1 MLQYVSLNMEITM
14 ARPPK
19 TLQQDSKFDKFDA
32 DGDGIVTDEEMAQA
46 ERIIQIEN
54 ADKKEDQLRLM
65 AWVAM
70 LSMVVFTIV
79 LFLPIIDTDRVA
91 ALDNLLQMFYI
102 AQAGVVATF
111 FGSTAYMSR
120 SSSE

>member
-1 MLQYVSLNMEITM
+1 M
-14 ARPPK
+14 ARSPK
-19 TLQQDSKFDKFDA
+19 TLQQDSKFDQYDSDA
-32 DGDGIVTDEEMAQA
+32 DGIVTDEEMTTA
-46 ERIIQIEN
+46 ERLIQIEN

-65 AWVAM
+65 AWMAM
-70 LSMVVFTIV
+70 LSMVGFTVI
-79 LFLPIIDTDRVA
+79 LFFPIIDTDRIA

-120 SSSE
+120 QQSYE